1 LAPRVLFLFLVLL
14 SVVLLSVPMLSQS
27 TMQQRVPGNWSPTVV
42 RPEPPR
48 DLNSPALR
56 LQVINQ
62 DAQELSMLSTSM
74 QSDLSQLRKGVLSK
88 DLAQN
93 LKKMEKLA
101 KKLRQEV
108 SP

>member
-1 LAPRVLFLFLVLL
+1 MRVVILSLFLVTLPGW
-14 SVVLLSVPMLSQS
+14 SQQS
-27 TMQQRVPGNWSPTVV
+27 TMSQRLPGGNWSPTIV

-48 DLNSPALR
+48 DLNPEAFR
-56 LQVINQ
+56 LQSINQ
-62 DAQELSMLSTSM
+62 DAEELSALSTLM

-88 DLAQN
+88 ELEQN

-108 SP
+108 SH